1 MPQPRTHD
9 DEEHVL
15 HRLELRKVGKGSR
28 TQPDRY
34 EVDLLARTNW
44 DNPFQVR
51 MRYSGEGTDPGS
63 LSWDFSSEPAALR
76 HVHVLVTRQKRLGYR
91 LKRLPRSHPYRR
103 WVDTMEPV
111 DVDEDD
117 RQTRLF

>member
-1 MPQPRTHD
+1 MTQPRTHD
-9 DEEHVL
+9 DDEHVL
-15 HRLELRKVGKGSR
+15 HHLELRKVGKGSR

-34 EVDLLARTNW
+34 EVDLVARTNW
-44 DNPFQVR
+44 DSPFQVR

-76 HVHVLVTRQKRLGYR
+76 HVHVLVTRQERLGYR

-103 WVDTMEPV
+103 WTDAMEAVDI
-111 DVDEDD
+111 DEDN
-117 RQTRLF
+117 RQTKLF